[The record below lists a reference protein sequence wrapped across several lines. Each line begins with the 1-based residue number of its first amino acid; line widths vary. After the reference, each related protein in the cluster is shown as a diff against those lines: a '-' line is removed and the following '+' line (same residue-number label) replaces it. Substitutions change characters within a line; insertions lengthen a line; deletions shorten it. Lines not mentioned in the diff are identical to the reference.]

1 MHKCLNA
8 ALSFILFAISVALAT
23 GQSQQNNKLIG
34 RWRSTEVSPAGV
46 SAVFEFHGDSQL
58 DSYSAAISEEKYQMI
73 GTDTILLL
81 SGNGREKQEVE
92 WDSQDRARIED
103 EAAGKSIEL
112 TRLGKI
118 PDTKNSLTGEWS
130 TTREWNGAKYPAR
143 VRFFPDGK
151 AVWITTL
158 RTEHGR
164 YSIHSNGIRL
174 EVAGR
179 PVLEGSFTVS
189 ESRLTLPNP
198 KGNGSYSFDRF

>member
-1 MHKCLNA
+1 M
-8 ALSFILFAISVALAT
+8 
-23 GQSQQNNKLIG
+23 
-34 RWRSTEVSPAGV
+34 
-46 SAVFEFHGDSQL
+46 
-58 DSYSAAISEEKYQMI
+58 
-73 GTDTILLL
+73 
-81 SGNGREKQEVE
+81 GREKQEVE

-118 PDTKNSLTGEWS
+118 PDTKNPLTGEWS

-174 EVAGR
+174 EVAWPPGVGR
-179 PVLEGSFTVS
+179 QFCRFGKPLDPP
-189 ESRLTLPNP
+189 ESQ
-198 KGNGSYSFDRF
+198 G